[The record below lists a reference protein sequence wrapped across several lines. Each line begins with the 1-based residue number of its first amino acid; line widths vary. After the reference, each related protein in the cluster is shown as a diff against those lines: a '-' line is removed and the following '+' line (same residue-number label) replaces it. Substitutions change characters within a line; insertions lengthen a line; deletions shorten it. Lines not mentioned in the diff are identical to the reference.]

1 VALRSLLFGLLLGG
15 VIASSA
21 AGCYWLRYF
30 DLARTHAE
38 LIQDLAEATLA
49 SLEATDR
56 PLAPGEIERLRYPLA
71 RAREFTEIA
80 RKRYPDRESLAALDG
95 LVARYADFITAV
107 ERARVEPPDL
117 ASMRALVGDL
127 DSRAEIV
134 RQAVAR
140 EEAG

>member
-1 VALRSLLFGLLLGG
+1 MVLRGLVLGLTLGGLLIGS
-15 VIASSA
+15 AS
-21 AGCYWLRYF
+21 GCYWLRYF

-38 LIQDLAEATLA
+38 LIEDLSSATLA

-56 PLAPGEIERLRYPLA
+56 PLAPGEIERLRYPLS

-95 LVARYADFITAV
+95 LVARYAEFITAV
-107 ERARVEPPDL
+107 ERARVERPDL
-117 ASMRALVGDL
+117 DAMRALVADL
-127 DSRAEIV
+127 DARAESV